1 MAIKIAGTT
10 VIDNSRVA
18 TLAGIIVGPSS
29 RVSID
34 IAATLSA
41 SILTFATGTYTSA
54 EVSLQIK
61 QGANYEITKFLVA
74 SNGTDVYLEEYG
86 KIGPPTNVV
95 LSAVV
100 TGGTTVTV
108 TATATGTAASYKG
121 HATLITV

>member
-29 RVSID
+29 RVAID
-34 IAATLSA
+34 VAA
-41 SILTFATGTYTSA
+41 ATGTSTVLTFSTGSYRSA
-54 EVSLQIK
+54 EVSLQIL
-61 QGANYEITKFLVA
+61 QGVNYEITKFLVA

-86 KIGPPTNVV
+86 KIGPPTDVV
-95 LSAVV
+95 LSASVA
-100 TGGTTVTV
+100 TNIVTV
-108 TATATGTAASYKG
+108 TATATLSASYRG